1 MLDIKNLTKEQAIE
15 WHKKMWNFILEIE
28 NKESEN
34 LRLNIKYRREL
45 KEKFL
50 KENGFCINDVKNEC
64 FLCQYAYQQL
74 KNKRDYENSKEI
86 NYCKYCPI
94 NWCHECKKKD
104 CEYSNIFQCEC
115 NMSINS
121 INWSNSNPEEIIN
134 LPERML

>member
-15 WHKKMWNFILEIE
+15 WHKKMWNFILENE
-28 NKESEN
+28 NKKSEN

-45 KEKFL
+45 KETFL
-50 KENGFCINDVKNEC
+50 KENGFLINDVKNEC
-64 FLCQYAYQQL
+64 FLCQYSYQQL
-74 KNKRDYENSKEI
+74 KNKRNSENSKEI
-86 NYCKYCPI
+86 NYCKYCPV
-94 NWCHECKKKD
+94 NWCYECKKKD

-115 NMSINS
+115 NMGINS

>member
-15 WHKKMWNFILEIE
+15 WHKKMWNFILENE
-28 NKESEN
+28 NKKSED

-45 KEKFL
+45 KETFL
-50 KENGFCINDVKNEC
+50 KENGFCIDDIKNEC
-64 FLCQYAYQQL
+64 FLCQYSYQQL
-74 KNKRDYENSKEI
+74 RNERDINNSKEM
-86 NYCKYCPI
+86 NFCKYCPLD
-94 NWCHECKKKD
+94 WCHECKKKY

-121 INWSNSNPEEIIN
+121 IHWSNSNPEEIIN

>member
-15 WHKKMWNFILEIE
+15 WHKKMWNFILENE
-28 NKESEN
+28 NKKSEN

-45 KEKFL
+45 KETFL
-50 KENGFCINDVKNEC
+50 KENGFLINDVKNEC
-64 FLCQYAYQQL
+64 FLCQYSYQQL
-74 KNKRDYENSKEI
+74 KNKRNFDNSKEI
-86 NYCKYCPI
+86 NYCKYCPV
-94 NWCHECKKKD
+94 NWCYECKKKD

-115 NMSINS
+115 NMDINS

>member
-15 WHKKMWNFILEIE
+15 WHKKMWNFILENE
-28 NKESEN
+28 NKKSED

-50 KENGFCINDVKNEC
+50 KENGFCIDDVKNEC

-74 KNKRDYENSKEI
+74 KNKRNFDNSKEI

-104 CEYSNIFQCEC
+104 CEYNNIFQCEC

>member
-15 WHKKMWNFILEIE
+15 WHKKMWNFILENE
-28 NKESEN
+28 NKKSED

-50 KENGFCINDVKNEC
+50 KENGFCIDDVKNEC
-64 FLCQYAYQQL
+64 FLCQYSYQQL

>member
-15 WHKKMWNFILEIE
+15 WHKKMWNFILENE
-28 NKESEN
+28 NKKSED

-50 KENGFCINDVKNEC
+50 KENGFCIDDVKNEC
-64 FLCQYAYQQL
+64 FLCQYSYQQL
-74 KNKRDYENSKEI
+74 KNTRDFDNSKEI

-94 NWCHECKKKD
+94 NWCHECKKED

>member
-15 WHKKMWNFILEIE
+15 WHKKMWNFILENE
-28 NKESEN
+28 NKKSEE

-50 KENGFCINDVKNEC
+50 KENGFCIDDVKNEC

-74 KNKRDYENSKEI
+74 KNKRNFDNSKEI
-86 NYCKYCPI
+86 NYCKYCPV
-94 NWCHECKKKD
+94 NWCHECKNKN

>member
-15 WHKKMWNFILEIE
+15 WHKKMWNFILENE
-28 NKESEN
+28 NKKSED

-74 KNKRDYENSKEI
+74 KNKRNFDNSKEI
-86 NYCKYCPI
+86 NYCKYCPV
-94 NWCHECKKKD
+94 NWCYECKKKD
-104 CEYSNIFQCEC
+104 CEYIYIFQCEC

-121 INWSNSNPEEIIN
+121 INWSNSNPEKIIN

>member
-15 WHKKMWNFILEIE
+15 WHKKMWNFILENE
-28 NKESEN
+28 NKKSED

-50 KENGFCINDVKNEC
+50 KENGFCIDDVKNEC
-64 FLCQYAYQQL
+64 FLCQYSYQQL
-74 KNKRDYENSKEI
+74 KNTRDSENSKEF
-86 NYCKYCPI
+86 NYCKYCPV
-94 NWCHECKKKD
+94 NWCYECKKKD